1 METIRDRVQY
11 NTARL
16 QSVNPVVVS
25 FSLNKESDVKI
36 SVQPQGPDTSL
47 VCIEGDFDFHSSPEL
62 RKELTKLSEN
72 QTKKILIDLTQV
84 NYIDS
89 SGLATFVELF
99 QRMKRYSGK
108 LILFNLA
115 QSVRSVFEI
124 AKLDTIFQLVNS
136 REEALAAAQ

>member
-1 METIRDRVQY
+1 
-11 NTARL
+11 
-16 QSVNPVVVS
+16 
-25 FSLNKESDVKI
+25 VKI
-36 SVQPQGPDTSL
+36 SVHPQGPETSL

-62 RKELTKLSEN
+62 RKELTKLAEN
-72 QTKKILIDLTQV
+72 QTKKILVDLTQV

-99 QRMKRYSGK
+99 QRMKRYGGK

-124 AKLDTIFQLVNS
+124 AKLDTIFHLVNS